1 MKTILT
7 YSIAIVLS
15 AILFINT
22 SFAQITATDA
32 DPAVITI
39 TQQSPTDP
47 SPIGTNIAGNTVFK
61 FRVANNSAVP
71 GATGTIPAGALTYTV
86 QFNPFYTFLS
96 LVSTSEFAVTF
107 MDAETYV
114 IQLTNSVP
122 MAAGDVMDFYL
133 NVKPT
138 SNTTTPSGEFVTLNV
153 DRTVP
158 ITTANSSTGNDNV
171 AKQFTVA
178 AGASLPVR
186 SVQLSST
193 SNASTV
199 NLKWITESEY
209 NTDHFVIERSTDGRS
224 FIALGEAKAAGNTI
238 STTTYTSVDDIR
250 TVATKPVLFYRIKV
264 VDADDKYSYSNTIAI
279 RLAKQSKVQ
288 VWPTPFSSQL
298 NVQVE
303 QEAGAMLEVKIYN
316 MTGVLVCN
324 KRQATTAGTNT
335 IQLVDQVSKLQSGMY
350 VIELVSNNQKIYSE
364 TIVKQ

>member
-1 MKTILT
+1 MKTILS
-7 YSIAIVLS
+7 YSIALVLS
-15 AILFINT
+15 AVLFIST

-39 TQQSPTDP
+39 TQQAPTDP

-71 GATGTIPAGALTYTV
+71 GASGTIPAGALTYTV
-86 QFNPFYTFLS
+86 QFNPFYTFMG
-96 LVSTSEFAVTF
+96 LVSTTEFSVTF
-107 MDAETYV
+107 MDAESYV

-122 MAAGDVMDFYL
+122 MAAGDVLDFYL

-138 SNTTTPSGEFVTLNV
+138 SNTTTPAGETVTLNV

-158 ITTANSSTGNDNV
+158 IKTANSSTGNDNV

-186 SVQLSST
+186 SVQLSSI

-199 NLKWITESEY
+199 NLKWVTESEY

-224 FIALGEAKAAGNTI
+224 FIALGETKASG
-238 STTTYTSVDDIR
+238 STTSTTAYTSADDIR
-250 TVATKPVLFYRIKV
+250 TIAAKPVLFYRIKV
-264 VDADDKYSYSNTIAI
+264 VDVDGKYSYSNTIAI
-279 RLAKQSKVQ
+279 RLVKQSKAQ
-288 VWPTPFSSQL
+288 VWPSPFSSQL

-303 QEAGAMLEVKIYN
+303 QEAGSTLDVKIYN
-316 MTGVLVCN
+316 MTGVLVYN
-324 KRQATTAGTNT
+324 KRQVTTAGTNS
-335 IQLVDQVSKLQSGMY
+335 IQLVDQVSRLAAGMY
-350 VIELVSNNQKIYSE
+350 VIELLSNNSKIYSE
-364 TIVKQ
+364 TIIKQ

>member
-1 MKTILT
+1 MKAILS

-15 AILFINT
+15 TVLFINT
-22 SFAQITATDA
+22 SFAQITATEA

-86 QFNPFYTFLS
+86 QFNPFYTFNS
-96 LVSTSEFAVTF
+96 LVSTTEFAVTF

-122 MAAGDVMDFYL
+122 MAAGDVLDFYL

-138 SNTTTPSGEFVTLNV
+138 SNTTTPAGETVTLNV

-178 AGASLPVR
+178 AGSSLPVR
-186 SVQLSST
+186 SVHLGST
-193 SNASTV
+193 SNASSV
-199 NLKWITESEY
+199 NLKWVTESEY
-209 NTDHFVIERSTDGRS
+209 NTDHFEIERSVDGRS
-224 FIALGEAKAAGNTI
+224 FMALGTTKAAGNTT
-238 STTTYTSVDDIR
+238 STTTYTSADDIR
-250 TVATKPVLFYRIKV
+250 AIATKPVVFYRIRV
-264 VDADDKYSYSNTIAI
+264 VDVDGKYSYSNTIAI
-279 RLAKQSKVQ
+279 RLVKQSKVQ
-288 VWPTPFSSQL
+288 VWPSPFSSQL
-298 NVQVE
+298 NLQVE
-303 QEAGAMLEVKIYN
+303 QEAGAVLEVRMFN
-316 MTGVLVCN
+316 MSGVIVYN
-324 KRQATTAGTNT
+324 KRQITTAGTNN
-335 IQLVDQVSKLQSGMY
+335 IQLVDQLSRLSGGLY
-350 VIELVSNNQKIYSE
+350 VIELMSNNSKIYSE

>member
-1 MKTILT
+1 MKAILS

-15 AILFINT
+15 AVLFINA

-71 GATGTIPAGALTYTV
+71 GVTGTIPAGALTYTV
-86 QFNPFYTFLS
+86 QFNPFYTFMS
-96 LVSTSEFAVTF
+96 LVSTTEFSVTF

-122 MAAGDVMDFYL
+122 MAAGDVLDFYL

-138 SNTTTPSGEFVTLNV
+138 SNTTTPAGETVTLNV

-158 ITTANSSTGNDNV
+158 LTTANSSTGNDNV

-186 SVQLSST
+186 SVHLGST

-199 NLKWITESEY
+199 NLKWVTESEY

-224 FIALGEAKAAGNTI
+224 FVALGEAKASGNTT
-238 STTTYTSVDDIR
+238 STTAYTSADDIR

-264 VDADDKYSYSNTIAI
+264 VDLDGKYSYSNTIAI
-279 RLAKQSKVQ
+279 RLVKQSKAQ
-288 VWPTPFSSQL
+288 VWPSPFNSQL

-303 QEAGAMLEVKIYN
+303 QEAGSTLDVKIYN
-316 MTGVLVCN
+316 MTGILVYN
-324 KRQATTAGTNT
+324 KRQVTTAGTNT
-335 IQLVDQVSKLQSGMY
+335 IQLVDQVSRLAAGMY
-350 VIELVSNNQKIYSE
+350 IIELVSNNSKIYSE
-364 TIVKQ
+364 TIIKQ

>member
-1 MKTILT
+1 MKTILK
-7 YSIAIVLS
+7 YSIAIAFSIAL
-15 AILFINT
+15 LINT

-39 TQQSPTDP
+39 TQQSPTDI

-96 LVSTSEFAVTF
+96 LVSTAEFAVTF

-138 SNTTTPSGEFVTLNV
+138 SNTTTPAGEIVTLNV

-158 ITTANSSTGNDNV
+158 ITTANASTGNDNV

-186 SVQLSST
+186 SVHLSST

-199 NLKWITESEY
+199 NLKWVTESEY
-209 NTDHFVIERSTDGRS
+209 NTDHFEIERSTDGRS
-224 FIALGEAKAAGNTI
+224 FENVAETKAAGNTS
-238 STTTYTSVDDIR
+238 STTTYTSADDIR
-250 TVATKPVLFYRIKV
+250 TIATKPVVFYRIRI
-264 VDADDKYSYSNTIAI
+264 VDEDGKYSFSNTIAI
-279 RLAKQSKVQ
+279 RLAKQAKAQ
-288 VWPTPFSSQL
+288 VWPSPFSSQL

-303 QEAGAMLEVKIYN
+303 QEAGATLDVKIYN
-316 MTGVLVCN
+316 LTGVMVYN
-324 KRQATTAGTNT
+324 KRQITTAGTNT
-335 IQLVDQVSKLQSGMY
+335 IQLVDQVSKLSSGMY
-350 VIELVSNNQKIYSE
+350 VIELVSNNSKIYSE